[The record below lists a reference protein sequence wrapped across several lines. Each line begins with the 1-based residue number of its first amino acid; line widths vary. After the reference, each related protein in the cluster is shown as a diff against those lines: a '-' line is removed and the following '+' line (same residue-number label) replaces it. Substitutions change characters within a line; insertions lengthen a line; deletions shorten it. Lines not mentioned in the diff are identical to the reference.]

1 MKKVISIL
9 LAVMMLACA
18 TSAMADTGTSNLT
31 NGYSNGTQYNRN
43 TNTFVASSGST
54 STMPCFRPGDTV
66 KFDVTGAA
74 VGDDITIVTYRLGQ
88 GGSLSD
94 STLQY
99 INQYKATANTQNVS
113 YVVRDIKPTGVYQ
126 LDIKV
131 GSNAVKTLYYKTG
144 NVDACMIPTPGNTSA
159 FVIREITGGTWSV
172 GFVGKVT
179 IDNNVTSLADIG
191 AKPGFAITIGGTTKN
206 YNFGG
211 SNGGDP
217 IEDLSLSNTT
227 AYRSGDEL
235 QLDATHASALSAG
248 NELYGGYSFVYGMTV
263 YNVDTYAHAAA
274 ITATAL
280 TDAQ

>member
-1 MKKVISIL
+1 MKKAISIL

-18 TSAMADTGTSNLT
+18 TSAMADTDTSNLT

-43 TNTFVASSGST
+43 TNTFVASSTST
-54 STMPCFRPGDTV
+54 SMMPCFRPGDTV

-94 STLQY
+94 STVQY
-99 INQYKATANTQNVS
+99 INQYKAEAATQNVS
-113 YVVRDIKPTGVYQ
+113 YVVRNIASGVYQ

-131 GSNAVKTLYYKTG
+131 GSNAVKQLYYKIGKVSAT
-144 NVDACMIPTPGNTSA
+144 MIPANGNTDA

-179 IDNNVTSLADIG
+179 IDAGSISLADIG
-191 AKPGFAITIGGTTKN
+191 AKPGFAITIGGTTKK

-211 SNGGDP
+211 SNGGDS
-217 IEDLSLSNTT
+217 IGNLGVSDTS
-227 AYRSGDEL
+227 AYRSGDKL
-235 QLDATHASALSAG
+235 QLDATHTSALSAG

-263 YNVDTYAHAAA
+263 YNVDTPENAAA
-274 ITATAL
+274 IEAEAL